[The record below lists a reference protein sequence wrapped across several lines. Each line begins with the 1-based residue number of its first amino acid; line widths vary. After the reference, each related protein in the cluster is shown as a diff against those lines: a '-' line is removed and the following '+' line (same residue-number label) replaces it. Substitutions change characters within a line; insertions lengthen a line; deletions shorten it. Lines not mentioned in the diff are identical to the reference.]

1 MRLMITTLLV
11 CASTTLHAQTTEIVS
26 VSSTGGAVGCDCFG
40 ATISADGSRVSY
52 TSNAADIVPGH
63 GGFGHQIFVRDL
75 ASGLNLIA
83 SVNASGV
90 GGDYVSQHSCMSADG
105 RVVAFASYATDLVS
119 GDTNSTSD
127 IFVRDLL
134 AGTTERVSVD
144 ASGAEAVLPSDWPA
158 ISADGRFVAFASR
171 SAMLAP
177 GDANGDVGY
186 GWDVFLKD
194 RTTGAVERI
203 SVSSAGAGGNND
215 SSTEIRGVALTPDAR
230 FVAFSSLSTNLVPGD
245 TNNTSD
251 IFLRDRQ
258 LGTTT
263 RVSVATGGGQVSAAP
278 SFGSYGV
285 SLSDDGRF
293 VAFSSGS
300 NSFTPLDTTLGF
312 DIFVHDTLL
321 NVTTFESEALPGGP
335 FDRSSYYPSI
345 SADGRFVA
353 FQNGGGSNELW
364 EVWIRDRQTA
374 TVERVSVTT
383 EGELGDDDSSYP
395 SLSADGTRVTFAS
408 NANNFPPPTTAVN
421 PRVFLRT
428 RAPVS
433 QYDSYCF
440 GDGTGSACPCGNAS
454 VLGHQEGC
462 LHSFGTGGKLTAQGN
477 ADAALDTFVLVA
489 SGVPSSTGLFF
500 QGTTRIAGGN
510 GAVFGD
516 GLRCAG
522 GASARLG
529 QKTAS
534 GGIARYPES
543 GDVPISVQGG
553 IQAGDTRTYQY
564 WYRNTAAFCTPA
576 GFNLTNA
583 IEATW

>member
-1 MRLMITTLLV
+1 MRLMTSALLV
-11 CASTTLHAQTTEIVS
+11 CASAHLHAQTTELVS
-26 VSSTGGAVGCDCFG
+26 VSAGGGAVGGDCFG
-40 ATISADGSRVSY
+40 AAICADGSRVSY
-52 TSNAADIVPGH
+52 TSNAANIVPGQ
-63 GGFGHQIFVRDL
+63 GGLVHQIYVRDL
-75 ASGLNLIA
+75 VNGSNAIA
-83 SVNASGV
+83 SVNTNGI
-90 GGDYVSQHSCMSADG
+90 GGNNVSQHSSMSATG
-105 RVVAFASYATDLVS
+105 RFVAFSSSATNLVS
-119 GDTNSTSD
+119 GDTNASVD
-127 IFVRDLL
+127 IFVRDMV

-144 ASGAEAVLPSDWPA
+144 AGGAQGFGESDWPVL
-158 ISADGRFVAFASR
+158 SGDGRFVAFASNI
-171 SAMLAP
+171 AALAP
-177 GDANGDVGY
+177 GDGNAD

-194 RTTGAVERI
+194 RATGAIERV
-203 SVSSAGAGGNND
+203 SVSSAGVGGNGN

-230 FVAFSSLSTNLVPGD
+230 FVAFSSVSTNLVPGD

-258 LGTTT
+258 LGTTR
-263 RVSVATGGGQVSAAP
+263 RVSVATGGGQASAAP

-285 SLSDDGRF
+285 ALSDDGRF

-321 NVTTFESEALPGGP
+321 DVTTFESEALPGGP
-335 FDRSSYYPSI
+335 FDLSSFYPSL
-345 SADGRFVA
+345 SADGRVVA
-353 FQNGGGSNELW
+353 FQNGGGSGELW
-364 EVWIRDRQTA
+364 EIWIRDRQTA
-374 TVERVSVTT
+374 TVERASVTT
-383 EGELGDDDSSYP
+383 AGELGDDDSSYP
-395 SLSADGTRVTFAS
+395 SLSADGTRVTFWS
-408 NANNFPPPTTAVN
+408 NADNFPPPTTAAN

-454 VLGHQEGC
+454 MLGHQEGC
-462 LHSFGTGGKLTAQGN
+462 LHSFGTGGKLTAQGD
-477 ADAALDTFVLVA
+477 ADPALDTFVLVA
-489 SGVPSSTGLFF
+489 QRVPNSTGLFF
-500 QGTTRIAGGN
+500 QGTTRTAGGA
-510 GAVFGD
+510 GSVFGD

-522 GASARLG
+522 GVIARLG

-534 GGIARYPES
+534 GGVARYPEL